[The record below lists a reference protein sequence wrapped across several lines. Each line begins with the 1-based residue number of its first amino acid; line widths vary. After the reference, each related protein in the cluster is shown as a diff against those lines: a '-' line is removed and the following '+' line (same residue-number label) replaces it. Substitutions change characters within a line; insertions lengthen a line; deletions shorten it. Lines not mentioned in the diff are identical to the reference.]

1 MVRTP
6 AATALASALATRT
19 HDHVEVGAPFWA
31 ESPAPGQEGLPP
43 TLHKFDHTEFVP
55 AFLSEASAAAQ
66 GGGLPPSMLG
76 PIDRNPK
83 VLDVDTDALDFF
95 GARFRK
101 AYLPTHFRFYLAACQ
116 LRCRVPGF
124 PAPERKKVKKVE
136 MVIRRVAIDR
146 PPASSGGGLPTAA
159 SDEWAWVPVPD
170 PGVFPDA
177 ADSPDPAIAGAPPIA
192 RELAPR
198 LTGNTHT
205 WWPVPPGVAAPE
217 GEQRFPM
224 SWAMAPGVKDRGVYF
239 GFLPLAS
246 GDMYGPPI
254 QIDPK
259 TVSNGSNP
267 PLPGPA
273 GDPDAPD
280 PPPQRIVK
288 FQPAAPLV
296 PAPSNFALSV
306 ATMKN
311 FLGMWRSVLGRF
323 TGAAVTGPRPKFES
337 PRLNDDT
344 DDGARVAGCWGYVV
358 RCVATIEVRPG
369 CLVESWGAPTDPMLV
384 ASHFDPFA
392 GRPTQVE
399 IPSPRALAQM
409 LGTLS
414 AQQIAQRGGNQF
426 GVRRAGCGFPLPV
439 KDLTSA
445 PGTACFN
452 EICFFGLPVFTICA
466 YFFLS
471 IALLILFPVLAIFL
485 ALQFCIP
492 IPKSS

>member
-1 MVRTP
+1 MVRTS
-6 AATALASALATRT
+6 AAIALPPALATRT

-31 ESPAPGQEGLPP
+31 ESPAPGQAGLPP

-55 AFLSEASAAAQ
+55 GFLSEASVAAQ
-66 GGGLPPSMLG
+66 GGAPPPSLLG
-76 PIDRNPK
+76 PIDPSG
-83 VLDVDTDALDFF
+83 LDVDTDALDFF

-101 AYLPTHFRFYLAACQ
+101 VYLPTHFRFYLAACQ

-146 PPASSGGGLPTAA
+146 PPASSGGVPAAA
-159 SDEWAWVPVPD
+159 SREWAWVPVPD
-170 PGVFPDA
+170 PGVFPEA

-192 RELAPR
+192 KELAPR

-205 WWPVPPGVAAPE
+205 WWPVPTEVASPE
-217 GEQRFPM
+217 GEQRYPM

-246 GDMYGPPI
+246 GDMYGPAI
-254 QIDPK
+254 QIDPA
-259 TVSNGSNP
+259 TVTNGDP
-267 PLPGPA
+267 THQKPPA
-273 GDPDAPD
+273 GNPNAPD

-311 FLGMWRSVLGRF
+311 FLGMWRGVLGRF
-323 TGAAVTGPRPKFES
+323 TGAAMAGPRPKFET
-337 PRLNDDT
+337 PRLRD
-344 DDGARVAGCWGYVV
+344 DDGGRVAGCWGYVV

-369 CLVESWGAPTDPMLV
+369 CLVESWGPPTDPMLV
-384 ASHFDPFA
+384 ANHFDPFA
-392 GRPTQVE
+392 GRPTQIE
-399 IPSPRALAQM
+399 IPSPRALGQM

-426 GVRRAGCGFPLPV
+426 GVRRAGCDFPVLGSDPM
-439 KDLTSA
+439 KP
-445 PGTACFN
+445 PGKACFN
-452 EICFFGLPVFTICA
+452 EICFFGLPIFTICA

-471 IALLILFPVLAIFL
+471 IALFLLFPVLAIFL